1 MSPDKC
7 KVHDRLAAEAHA
19 VLSKLHEITARQL
32 AVFEAGD
39 RPKFIQYDEELEL
52 TVGEKERVIGALRQ
66 HDEEHGCQLEPL

>member
-1 MSPDKC
+1 MSPDNC
-7 KVHDRLAAEAHA
+7 KEHDRLAAEAHA

-66 HDEEHGCQLEPL
+66 HDEEHGCQLKPL